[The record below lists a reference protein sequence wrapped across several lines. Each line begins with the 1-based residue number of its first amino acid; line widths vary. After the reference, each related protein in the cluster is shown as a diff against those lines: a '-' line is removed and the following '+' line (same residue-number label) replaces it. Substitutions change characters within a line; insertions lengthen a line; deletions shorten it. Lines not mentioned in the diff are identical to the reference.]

1 MGWIGML
8 LKPREYDH
16 RTPAELGEHYRV
28 EKELAS
34 RLRTASGEQRRSMYR
49 AVYDE
54 LYQLVPHHPQLT
66 RKSSADLTQEAVIP
80 QIRLLRQYL
89 RPDCTVLEIGPGD
102 CALSVALAQEARQV
116 YGLDVSEEITHR
128 NSLPSNFKLI
138 LSDGTSVPL
147 PAGSVDVA
155 YSNQL
160 MEHLHPDDA
169 LEQLQGIWR
178 ALRPGGVY
186 ICITPSRLNGPHDV
200 SRFFDLVA
208 TGFHL
213 KEYTVGELNRLFR
226 KVGFR
231 KVHSLLGRKGT
242 FVPVSLAPVL
252 ALEAA
257 LSLIPA
263 KPRRSLALTLPC
275 RAFLGVRLVAT
286 K

>member
-1 MGWIGML
+1 ML
-8 LKPREYDH
+8 LKPREYEH
-16 RTPAELGEHYRV
+16 RTPAQLREHYEI
-28 EKELAS
+28 EKELAG
-34 RLRTASGEQRRSMYR
+34 RLRTASREQRRSLYR

-54 LYQLVPHHPQLT
+54 LYQLVPHHPQVA
-66 RKSSADLTQEAVIP
+66 RKTSANLTQEAVAP
-80 QIRLLRQYL
+80 QVRLLRQYL
-89 RPDCTVLEIGPGD
+89 RPESTVLEIGPGD
-102 CALSVALAQEARQV
+102 CALSVSLAQLARQV

-128 NSLPSNFKLI
+128 SSLPSNFKLI

-147 PAGSVDVA
+147 PADTVDVA

-178 ALRPGGVY
+178 SLRPGGVY
-186 ICITPSRLNGPHDV
+186 ICITPNRLNGPHDV
-200 SRFFDLVA
+200 SRHFDLVA

-231 KVHSLLGRKGT
+231 KVHTLFGRKGV
-242 FVPVSLAPVL
+242 FAPMPVAPVL

-257 LSLIPA
+257 LSMVPA
-263 KPRRSLALTLPC
+263 KARRSLALTAPC

>member
-1 MGWIGML
+1 ML

-16 RTPAELGEHYRV
+16 RTPAQLREHYEI
-28 EKELAS
+28 EKALAA
-34 RLRTASGEQRRSMYR
+34 RLRTATREQRRSLYR
-49 AVYDE
+49 VVYDE
-54 LYQLVPHHPQLT
+54 LYQLVPHHLQVT
-66 RKSSADLTQEAVIP
+66 RKSSADLTQEAVAP
-80 QIRLLRQYL
+80 QVRLLRRYL
-89 RPDCTVLEIGPGD
+89 RPESTVLEIGPGD
-102 CALSVALAQEARQV
+102 CALSVSLAQLARQV

-128 NSLPSNFKLI
+128 SSLPSNFKLI

-147 PAGSVDVA
+147 PADTVDVA

-178 ALRPGGVY
+178 SLRPGGVY
-186 ICITPSRLNGPHDV
+186 ICITPNRLSGPHDV
-200 SRFFDLVA
+200 SRHFDLIA

-213 KEYTVGELNRLFR
+213 KEYTVGELNRLFW

-231 KVHSLLGRKGT
+231 KVHSLLGRKGV
-242 FVPVSLAPVL
+242 FAPMPLAPVL

-257 LSLIPA
+257 LSMMPA
-263 KPRRSLALTLPC
+263 QGRRSLALTAPC
-275 RAFLGVRLVAT
+275 RALLGVRLVAT